1 MADLRQRLLTGWNE
15 LKRWLVAGRALWA
28 VIATLVVLYL
38 VTYNF
43 PAEKL
48 LPDRFKDGG
57 AEFAD
62 RVRWF
67 GILLEVVS
75 ISTIAYGV
83 SQSMAAFSKPKLVAR
98 FFRWVAEIRYVLI
111 RRPPIHA
118 IAHGVSLGLVTSVAT
133 GTVLIKAGT
142 MEQQLDQLRQA
153 MDAVK
158 KSIGDVNERVG
169 QIERNTKKWIEDESA
184 ERQLTDRRLGDLIE
198 HQKIGDVH
206 IQIAG
211 LALLL
216 ISIFM
221 ANAPTES
228 SMLLRFLGLGHRAY
242 W

>member
-1 MADLRQRLLTGWNE
+1 MDGLRERLFIGWNE
-15 LKRWLVAGRALWA
+15 LRSWLVAGRALWA
-28 VIATLVVLYL
+28 VIATLVALYL
-38 VTYNF
+38 WTYNF
-43 PAEKL
+43 PVEKL
-48 LPDRFKDGG
+48 FPDKFKDGG

-75 ISTIAYGV
+75 ILTIAYGV
-83 SQSMAAFSKPKLVAR
+83 SQSMAAFNKPKLVAR
-98 FFRWVAEIRYVLI
+98 FIRWVAEIRYVLI

-118 IAHGVSLGLVTSVAT
+118 TAQGISLGLVTSVAV

-142 MEQQLDQLRQA
+142 VEQRLDQLRQE
-153 MDAVK
+153 MDAAK

-169 QIERNTKKWIEDESA
+169 QIERDTKKRIEDESA
-184 ERQLTDRRLGDLIE
+184 ERQLTDRKLSELIE
-198 HQKIGDVH
+198 QQKIGDVH

-228 SMLLRFLGLGHRAY
+228 SLFLRFLGLGH
-242 W
+242 